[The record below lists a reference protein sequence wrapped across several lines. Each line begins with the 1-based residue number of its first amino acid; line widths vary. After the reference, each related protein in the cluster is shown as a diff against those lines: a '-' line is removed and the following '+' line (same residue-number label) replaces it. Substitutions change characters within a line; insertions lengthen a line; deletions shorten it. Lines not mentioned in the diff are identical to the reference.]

1 MTGKFKKLPSDSSA
15 SKTAQSPFP
24 SLAELFME
32 FITPPL
38 IIVGSSLASYNILE
52 INEVVVVFP
61 CEPVIT
67 IFFLSE
73 TTCAS
78 ISALFKIFNFLF
90 FAKII
95 SGLVFPIAEDF
106 TMIVEFLTLCLLCFK
121 KILIPFRLH
130 LSIFLLK
137 VISLP

>member
-24 SLAELFME
+24 SLAELFIE
-32 FITPPL
+32 FITPPF
-38 IIVGSSLASYNILE
+38 IIVGSNLASYKILE
-52 INEVVVVFP
+52 IRDVVVVFP

-67 IFFLSE
+67 IFFFSE

-78 ISALFKIFNFLF
+78 ISALFKIFNFLL

-95 SGLVFPIAEDF
+95 SGLLFPMAEDL
-106 TMIVEFLTLCLLCFK
+106 TIIEEFLIFLLLCFK
-121 KILIPFRLH
+121 KILIPFFLH
-130 LSIFLLK
+130 LSIFLLLT
-137 VISLP
+137 ISLP